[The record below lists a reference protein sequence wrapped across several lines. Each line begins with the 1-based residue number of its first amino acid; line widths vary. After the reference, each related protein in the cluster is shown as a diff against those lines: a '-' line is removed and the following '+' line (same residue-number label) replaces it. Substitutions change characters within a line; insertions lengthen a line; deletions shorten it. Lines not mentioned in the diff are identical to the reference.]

1 MKARSLLVAA
11 ASVAILTASLYAAEK
26 IKLEG
31 IKCAQNL
38 KGAAK
43 DVDGSSR
50 DHRGGQVFFCCANC
64 PKAFDK
70 AIAAKDP
77 LADAKANSQLVATA
91 QAKQAKCVFTGG
103 PLKTQLT
110 VAGAKVQ
117 FCCNNCK
124 GKAEKLEGN
133 DQLVALF
140 GDKAFKKGGFVDKK
154 GNLPKKKK
162 DKE

>member
-1 MKARSLLVAA
+1 MKARSLLVGAV
-11 ASVAILTASLYAAEK
+11 SVAILSVSLYAAEK

-31 IKCAQNL
+31 IKCVINP

-50 DHRGGQVFFCCANC
+50 EHRGGTVYFCCANC
-64 PKAFDK
+64 PRAFDK
-70 AIAAKDP
+70 KIEAKDEVV
-77 LADAKANSQLVATA
+77 DSKANAQLVATK

-110 VAGAKVQ
+110 VAGAEVQ
-117 FCCNNCK
+117 FCCDKCK

-133 DQLVALF
+133 AQLVALF
-140 GDKAFKKGGFVDKK
+140 GDKAFKKGGFVDAK
-154 GNLPKKKK
+154 GNLPKM
-162 DKE
+162 E